1 MGLAIDTVVG
11 HVVNAGATVT
21 AVTVASGD
29 SLTVR
34 SFGPGAYARLER
46 VIRAGASSGIVQ
58 VRSPMFHDNVRGIR
72 FTSAEDP
79 TVLLLP
85 PEVGQPL
92 TSQDTLI
99 AEMTGGTAET
109 DLAALVVYYSN
120 VLGTSARLHSW
131 GDISGNVKSIK
142 PLEVDC
148 TASATI
154 GTWVDTVATETE
166 NLLHANTDYA
176 VLGYVTDVNCAV
188 VGIKGQETGNLRICG
203 PGTTVTDDTS
213 DYFVKWSNREN
224 TPHIPV
230 INAANI
236 GSVYASVVDSNASTA
251 VKVQLILAELMQ
263 NLAS

>member
-1 MGLAIDTVVG
+1 MGLAIDTIVG
-11 HVVNAGATVT
+11 HATNPSTTVT
-21 AVTVASGD
+21 AATMASGD

-34 SFGPGAYARLER
+34 SFGPGAYARLEK
-46 VIRAGASSGIVQ
+46 VIRAGATSGIVQ

-79 TVLLLP
+79 STFLLP
-85 PEVGQPL
+85 PDVGQPL

-99 AEMTGGTAET
+99 MELTGGTAET
-109 DLAALVVYYSN
+109 DLGILAVYYSN
-120 VLGTSARLHSW
+120 VMGTAARLHSW
-131 GDISGNVKSIK
+131 GDISGNIKSIK
-142 PLEVDC
+142 PVEVDC

-154 GTWVDTVATETE
+154 GTWVDTVATATE

-176 VLGYVTDVNCAV
+176 VLGYVTDVEVAAV
-188 VGIKGQETGNLRICG
+188 GVKGQETGNLRICG
-203 PGTTVTDDTS
+203 PGTTATDDTS
-213 DYFVKWSNREN
+213 DYYIKWSQREN

-236 GSVYASVVDSNASTA
+236 GSVYASVVDDEASTA
-251 VKVQLILAELMQ
+251 VRVQLILAELAS